1 MTTSEDGAVKW
12 WDIRNMEAPVSMID
26 ITGLDPGQHVSP
38 CMMEYEPTIPSRL
51 LLINSPDITNQRD
64 NFTVYTIIKSWRVVQ
79 LVQSH
84 PLMSL
89 DLELWIC
96 TDKNNA

>member
-1 MTTSEDGAVKW
+1 MSLEIKLWHSEPVYCSMWTASKTGTEMMTTSEDGAVKW

-51 LLINSPDITNQRD
+51 LLINSPDITHQRD
-64 NFTVYTIIKSWRVVQ
+64 TFTVYTI
-79 LVQSH
+79 
-84 PLMSL
+84 
-89 DLELWIC
+89 
-96 TDKNNA
+96 T